1 MKQLL
6 QQHPHPILLGNK
18 LSAETWQQFLD
29 TPAAQ
34 QVSVVM
40 DENTAEHCWPI
51 VSNWLPPSISPI
63 IITIPAGEAH
73 KSIEMVQLCW
83 QQWLQA
89 KAGRDLLV
97 LALGGGVLTDLVQFA
112 ANTFKRGTDCILIPT
127 SLLGM
132 VDAAAGGKNGIN
144 LAGYKNVI
152 GTFSPP
158 KAVCIDL
165 QFLQTLPRPEWHNGL
180 AETLKHAIIEGKALW
195 QFLRLQPAL
204 EDINWEKLVADSLRV
219 KLRLVQ
225 KDYRDKGI
233 RQLLNLGHTFGH
245 ALEAWSM
252 QTAQPLKH
260 GEAVAIGIVYET
272 WLSYLSGYMSK
283 RSANS
288 ITRTIRHF
296 FPHLSLTAYSLPD
309 IAPLMQ
315 QDKKKQGHTI
325 FFALPVKPGLVK
337 HGLAIEDPKVMEQ
350 AFLATQSIFN

>member
-1 MKQLL
+1 M
-6 QQHPHPILLGNK
+6 
-18 LSAETWQQFLD
+18 AT
-29 TPAAQ
+29 TTAQ

-40 DENTAEHCWPI
+40 DENTAVHCWPL
-51 VSNWLPPSISPI
+51 VRKWLPATISPI
-63 IITIPAGEAH
+63 EITIPAGETH

-89 KAGRDLLV
+89 EAGRDLLV

-112 ANTFKRGTDCILIPT
+112 ANTYKRGVDCILLPT
-127 SLLGM
+127 SLLAM

-152 GTFSPP
+152 GTFAQP

-165 QFLQTLPRPEWHNGL
+165 QFLQTLPCREWYNGL
-180 AETLKHAIIEGKALW
+180 AETLKHAIIEGKGLW
-195 QFLRLQPAL
+195 RFLRQQPAL
-204 EDINWEKLVADSLRV
+204 EDINWEKLVADSLGV
-219 KLRLVQ
+219 KLRLVK

-233 RQLLNLGHTFGH
+233 RQRLNLGHTFGH

-260 GEAVAIGIVYET
+260 GEAIAIGMVYET
-272 WLSYLSGYMSK
+272 WLSALSGYMSK

-296 FPHLSLTAYSLPD
+296 FPHLSLTTYSLGE
-309 IAPLMQ
+309 IAPFIQ
-315 QDKKKQGHTI
+315 QDKKKQGHTVLY
-325 FFALPVKPGLVK
+325 ALPIKPGLVK
-337 HGLAIEDPKVMEQ
+337 HGLDIQDPKIMEQ
-350 AFLATQSIFN
+350 AFLATQSIFI